1 MFDNLIKEVSKVVVG
16 NENKIKLTLA
26 AILSEGSVLIEDNP
40 GSGKTTFAKAITLN
54 LGLGFKRIQFTSDL
68 LPSDILGFN
77 IFKNEEL
84 TFQKGPIFTNIV
96 LADELNRG
104 SPKSQSAFLEAM
116 EEKNVSI
123 DGSTYKLPEPFF
135 VIATQNPMDSS
146 GTSTLPDS
154 QLDRFMISF
163 SLSELNDQDK
173 VSMIKNN
180 IDLSNINSQTVDWK
194 NIQDKKNKINVSD
207 EIYDYVLQI
216 EQTVKALDQE
226 KVLMLKNNIDLS
238 KINSETVD
246 WKNIQDKKNE
256 INVSD
261 EIYDYVLQIEQTIKA
276 LDQEIY
282 ISARCLKQIIDL
294 AKGWALVHSKD
305 YVTHQDIK
313 DVLSYILRHRIKF
326 LKQDE
331 KKDFVNQEILGKIDI
346 KR

>member
-1 MFDNLIKEVSKVVVG
+1 MFDNLIKEVSKVIVG
-16 NENKIKLTLA
+16 NENKIKLTIA

-84 TFQKGPIFTNIV
+84 NFQKGPIFTNIV

-123 DGSTYKLPEPFF
+123 DGTTYKLPEPFF

-163 SLSELNDQDK
+163 SLSELNDKDK
-173 VSMIKNN
+173 VLMLKNN
-180 IDLSNINSQTVDWK
+180 IDLTKINSEKINWSE
-194 NIQDKKNKINVSD
+194 IQDKKNKINVSD
-207 EIYDYVLQI
+207 EIYQYTLEI
-216 EQTVKALDQE
+216 EQRINSLDQ
-226 KVLMLKNNIDLS
+226 
-238 KINSETVD
+238 
-246 WKNIQDKKNE
+246 Q
-256 INVSD
+256 
-261 EIYDYVLQIEQTIKA
+261 
-276 LDQEIY
+276 IY
-282 ISARCLKQIIDL
+282 ISPRCLKQIIDL
-294 AKGWALVHSKD
+294 GKGWAMVNSKD

-313 DVLSYILRHRIKF
+313 DLLPYILRHRIKF
-326 LKQDE
+326 LKQEE
-331 KKDFVNQEILGKIDI
+331 KEDFVNKEILGKISI

>member
-1 MFDNLIKEVSKVVVG
+1 MFDNLIKEVSKVIVG
-16 NENKIKLTLA
+16 NENKIKLTIA

-84 TFQKGPIFTNIV
+84 NFQKGPIFTNIV

-123 DGSTYKLPEPFF
+123 DGTTYKLPEPFF

-163 SLSELNDQDK
+163 SLSELNDKDK
-173 VSMIKNN
+173 VLMLKNN
-180 IDLSNINSQTVDWK
+180 IDLTKIYSEKINWSE
-194 NIQDKKNKINVSD
+194 IQDKKNKINVSD
-207 EIYDYVLQI
+207 EIYQYTL
-216 EQTVKALDQE
+216 E
-226 KVLMLKNNIDLS
+226 
-238 KINSETVD
+238 
-246 WKNIQDKKNE
+246 
-256 INVSD
+256 
-261 EIYDYVLQIEQTIKA
+261 IEQTINS
-276 LDQEIY
+276 LDQQIY
-282 ISARCLKQIIDL
+282 ISPRCLKQIIDL
-294 AKGWALVHSKD
+294 GKGWAMVNSKD

-313 DVLSYILRHRIKF
+313 DLLPYILRHRIKF
-326 LKQDE
+326 LKQEE
-331 KKDFVNQEILGKIDI
+331 KEDFVNNEILGKSSI